1 MTRKS
6 HIFSHVFSALV
17 LSGLFAA
24 SPVSAETLSEALVAV
39 YNKNPQL
46 LAARAQLR
54 EVDENYIQARAQGR
68 FSVTASGQYSR
79 SVLKGSGIGSGQSF
93 GQGDIPTEMPAGAT
107 PDNLFYYAP
116 SAAQV
121 EIVQPLYQG
130 GRIRALKAQAKAGI
144 LAQRESLRATENQ
157 LFLAGA
163 NAYLDVQQAEEAGR
177 IRRNNVRVLSRQLDA
192 ANERFDVGVGTK
204 TDIAQS
210 DARLAAAEAGLAQAE
225 ATLQS
230 ARASYQRIVGRV
242 PVDLQP
248 VPQFVTPQT
257 LGGAIELAR
266 QNNPQLIASYFNE
279 EAGDAAIGVAKSA
292 GRPTISL
299 NGNVAAQRGQLF
311 GFEQSEAAEI
321 TAQISI
327 PIFSGGLNSSR
338 VRQAEHAKT
347 RLGFE
352 SRDRERAVDEAIRQI
367 WAQRD
372 AARATLVSGQ
382 KQVEA
387 AEIAFEGVSLEL
399 EVGSRT
405 QLDVLDAEQELLNA
419 KLSLLEAERNLNVST
434 FQLLSTIGVFDSEG
448 IHLELDSPYDSRENF
463 ESVRNDGLTRFVDK
477 VVPGPVQTA
486 ADVMSER
493 AEAGVVEVESRLY
506 GPSET
511 PDIKLDEGFSAENSP
526 EVKSQNGP

>member
-1 MTRKS
+1 MTRKFQMLAQILS
-6 HIFSHVFSALV
+6 VLA
-17 LSGLFAA
+17 LSGLALS
-24 SPVSAETLSEALVAV
+24 SPASAETLSEALVAV

-46 LAARAQLR
+46 LAARARLR
-54 EVDENYIQARAQGR
+54 EVDEDYIQTRAQGR

-93 GQGDIPTEMPAGAT
+93 GQGDIPDNIPPGSR
-107 PDNLFYYAP
+107 PDNLFYFAP

-130 GRIRALKAQAKAGI
+130 GRVRALKEQAKAGI

-163 NAYLDVQQAEEAGR
+163 NAYLDVQQAEEAAR
-177 IRRNNVRVLSRQLDA
+177 IRRNNVKVLTRQLDA

-210 DARLAAAEAGLAQAE
+210 DARLAGAEAGLAQAE
-225 ATLQS
+225 AALQS
-230 ARASYQRIVGRV
+230 ARASYQRIVGRI
-242 PVDLQP
+242 PADLQP

-257 LGGAIELAR
+257 IGEAIDLAR
-266 QNNPQLIASYFNE
+266 KNNPELIAGYFSE
-279 EAGDAAIGVAKSA
+279 EAGEAAIDVAKSA

-338 VRQAEHAKT
+338 VRQAEHVKT

-367 WAQRD
+367 WAQRE
-372 AARATLVSGQ
+372 AARATLIASQ
-382 KQVEA
+382 KQVES
-387 AEIAFEGVSLEL
+387 AEVAFEGVSLEL
-399 EVGSRT
+399 EVGNRT

-419 KLSLLEAERNLNVST
+419 KLSLIEAGRNLNAST

-448 IHLELDSPYDSRENF
+448 IPLNLDAPYDPDQNF
-463 ESVRNDGLTRFVDK
+463 ETVRNDGLTRLVDK
-477 VVPGPVQTA
+477 VVPGSVQKA
-486 ADVMSER
+486 ADDVSS
-493 AEAGVVEVESRLY
+493 AVES
-506 GPSET
+506 EV
-511 PDIKLDEGFSAENSP
+511 IKIENRFDGYADTDREDSGAQNPTVRDSP
-526 EVKSQNGP
+526 HN

>member
-1 MTRKS
+1 M
-6 HIFSHVFSALV
+6 
-17 LSGLFAA
+17 LFR
-24 SPVSAETLSEALVAV
+24 S
-39 YNKNPQL
+39 
-46 LAARAQLR
+46 
-54 EVDENYIQARAQGR
+54 IQARAQGR

-79 SVLKGSGIGSGQSF
+79 SVLEGSGIGSGQSF
-93 GQGDIPTEMPAGAT
+93 GQGDIPDEMPTGLA

-116 SAAQV
+116 GAAQIEV
-121 EIVQPLYQG
+121 VQPLYQG
-130 GRIRALKAQAKAGI
+130 GRIKALKAQAKAGI

-210 DARLAAAEAGLAQAE
+210 GARLAAAEAGLAQAE

-230 ARASYQRIVGRV
+230 ARASYQRVVGRI

-257 LGGAIELAR
+257 VGEAIDLAR

-279 EAGDAAIGVAKSA
+279 EAGEAAIGVAKAA
-292 GRPTISL
+292 GRPKISL
-299 NGNVAAQRGQLF
+299 NGNVAAQRGQIF
-311 GFEQSEAAEI
+311 GFEQSESAEI

-352 SRDRERAVDEAIRQI
+352 SRDREMAVEEAIRQI

-372 AARATLVSGQ
+372 AARATLISGQ

-419 KLSLLEAERNLNVST
+419 KLTLLEAERSLNAST
-434 FQLLSTIGVFDSEG
+434 FQLLSTIGVFDSKG
-448 IHLELDSPYDSRENF
+448 IRLELDSPYDARANF
-463 ESVRNDGLTRFVDK
+463 ESVKNDGLARIVDK
-477 VVPGPVQTA
+477 TVPAPMQKAT
-486 ADVMSER
+486 DSMSKSVER
-493 AEAGVVEVESRLY
+493 GIVKLERQFY
-506 GPSET
+506 GASET
-511 PDIKLDEGFSAENSP
+511 PEYESDDQVSSDNMSKSEPQNSR
-526 EVKSQNGP
+526 